1 MTLHK
6 IMKIKSLLGHLTHS
20 KLSVSYNNNLLILQ
34 RMRWLD
40 GITIYG
46 HEFEKT
52 LVKDREPMLQSMGLQ
67 RI

>member
-20 KLSVSYNNNLLILQ
+20 KLSVSYDNNLLILQ

-40 GITIYG
+40 GIIIYG
-46 HEFEKT
+46 YEFEQT
-52 LVKDREPMLQSMGLQ
+52 LGNSEGQGSVVCCSTWG
-67 RI
+67 